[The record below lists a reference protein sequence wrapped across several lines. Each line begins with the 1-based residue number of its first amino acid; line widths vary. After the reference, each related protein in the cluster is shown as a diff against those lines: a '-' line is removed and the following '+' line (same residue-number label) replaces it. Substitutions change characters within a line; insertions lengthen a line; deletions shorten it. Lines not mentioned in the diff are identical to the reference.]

1 MLPTESE
8 AYVPEVHQFKHL
20 GDRKRLLLE
29 KSQRRQD
36 LCPPCPE
43 ALSLFLT
50 PLGQLSEIQWGFV
63 YWTTTSLGG
72 RSWLG
77 SLQRH
82 LANIT
87 ETKMTSPLGISKMFA
102 TRLQSKVPFGKDPSD
117 NRHTYT
123 HTHTDRLLC
132 IGILI
137 SCWYPFL
144 RAKQAVIQRQNKLK
158 FGSIAK
164 SNTALLEGNSVP
176 KLLSNHT
183 AY

>member
-1 MLPTESE
+1 MMDFANAVIKGTHQTILFPLNYVLPTENK
-8 AYVPEVHQFKHL
+8 AYVPEVDQFKHL

-36 LCPPCPE
+36 LCPPCPA

-82 LANIT
+82 SANIT
-87 ETKMTSPLGISKMFA
+87 EISKMFA

-117 NRHTYT
+117 NRRT

-137 SCWYPFL
+137 ICQYPYSK
-144 RAKQAVIQRQNKLK
+144 AGCDSETK
-158 FGSIAK
+158 
-164 SNTALLEGNSVP
+164 
-176 KLLSNHT
+176 
-183 AY
+183 